1 MKREDIEA
9 MLGKFII
16 EDVGKYILENNIF
29 EDTGLLVL
37 WNPLKKDFDI
47 VVNPDEEF
55 IDKNQNRILFGV
67 LGMNMVVNASIITAI
82 ILESRFISNFLDEKV
97 SGYASKN
104 KEEKYK
110 YKELLVD
117 DLINDITLD
126 LFGRL
131 AYPDTPLYKDNP
143 DKKQTDIQ
151 PGTETYRELLDLIK
165 KEFDI
170 VFTYDF
176 GFKLLEVLGPVK
188 LEKCVDVIYNLE
200 NKSGNAIW

>member
-1 MKREDIEA
+1 LK
-9 MLGKFII
+9 
-16 EDVGKYILENNIF
+16 ILAYWFYGIH
-29 EDTGLLVL
+29 
-37 WNPLKKDFDI
+37 LKKDFDI

-55 IDKNQNRILFGV
+55 INKNQSRILFGV

-151 PGTETYRELLDLIK
+151 PGTETYRKLLDLIK